1 MTMLD
6 SFNVSVLPIKG
17 TFYFVPR
24 SDTPDGYAT
33 SEMPPEECALDAAN
47 EVLGRAILRAAERCR
62 TAQKLEDLGGTN
74 ANEVAIFLG
83 FKSDRDLNRKVA
95 PAEVLRRGGSA
106 SLIVRPIRPENGV
119 GYFTSDKFEPPI
131 DDPAELG
138 RVVKLAVAISEANLL
153 SMLEKRA
160 KRTKK

>member
-6 SFNVSVLPIKG
+6 RFNVSVWAIEG
-17 TFYFVPR
+17 TFYFVPK
-24 SDTPDGYAT
+24 SSTPDGYAT

-62 TAQKLEDLGGTN
+62 TVQNREDLGGTD
-74 ANEVAIFLG
+74 ADEVAIFLG
-83 FKSDRDLNRKVA
+83 FKSDRDLSRKLA
-95 PAEVLRRGGSA
+95 PVEVFRRGGSA
-106 SLIVRPIRPENGV
+106 SLIVHPTRPENGV
-119 GYFTSDKFEPPI
+119 AYFTSDKFEAPI

-160 KRTKK
+160 KRKK